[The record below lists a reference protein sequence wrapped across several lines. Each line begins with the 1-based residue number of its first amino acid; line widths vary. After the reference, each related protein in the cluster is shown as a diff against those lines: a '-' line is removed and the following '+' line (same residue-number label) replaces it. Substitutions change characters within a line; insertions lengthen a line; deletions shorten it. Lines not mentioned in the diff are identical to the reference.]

1 MTRATLTA
9 LAGAML
15 VASCGGGTQAT
26 PATPVKDS
34 AERVRAFE
42 AAEDEV
48 LRDLAT
54 LDRRVAQRAR
64 ITPRE
69 DDLRRVAMDAVLS
82 EDPSVAVVDGA
93 IDPFSFD
100 ARARG
105 LDAVKKKVAAMP
117 RDLPAAAGGMTPAPA
132 FERELLA
139 RLVDEEVLR
148 LEEERAL
155 PRSASALVRA
165 VVETW
170 SPPRSPTEIGERDR
184 WIARRLGEVR
194 ASMSNATL
202 GTVRARELDDA
213 LDALEHLVDAPG
225 FQKSTAELV
234 RVREVLEAQGSR
246 PPDGAR
252 SEWEDVARRMRA
264 HLGSATTADALER
277 DLDRAE
283 KELKK
288 RAAAALEAAHVG
300 REVLVPRLSTM
311 VFARGDCIDAV
322 PGSRVRSMAATDE
335 RVAACHLRHV
345 VASAQDET
353 SRAIA
358 LAAMHDHVVVAQWA
372 LDVARGKGAL
382 AQATNAHALFALAD
396 PDHQARLERIAQAR
410 PVMAIA
416 AGEAVG
422 ILLASG
428 DPAKQ
433 ARAWN
438 ELGDVPIDVARKEL
452 EPRPAADERD
462 RERPNR

>member
-1 MTRATLTA
+1 MTRAAKRA
-9 LAGAML
+9 LLAATL
-15 VASCGGGTQAT
+15 VAACGGGTQTAPAT
-26 PATPVKDS
+26 PAKD
-34 AERVRAFE
+34 AGERVRAFE
-42 AAEDEV
+42 LAEDEV
-48 LRDLAT
+48 LRDLAA

-64 ITPRE
+64 IVPRE
-69 DDLRRVAMDAVLS
+69 DDLRRIAMAAVLA

-93 IDPFSFD
+93 IDPFSFE
-100 ARARG
+100 ARAHG
-105 LDAVKKKVAAMP
+105 LEAVKRKVAAMP
-117 RDLPAAAGGMTPAPA
+117 GDLPPSANGMTPAPA

-170 SPPRSPTEIGERDR
+170 SPPRSPQEIGERDR
-184 WIARRLGEVR
+184 WIARRLGELR
-194 ASMSNATL
+194 ESMTKATL
-202 GTVRARELDDA
+202 DTVRARELDDA
-213 LDALEHLVDAPG
+213 LDALEHLIDAPG

-252 SEWEDVARRMRA
+252 SDWEDVARRMRA
-264 HLGSATTADALER
+264 HLGLVATADALER
-277 DLDRAE
+277 ELDRAE
-283 KELKK
+283 KDLRK
-288 RAAAALEAAHVG
+288 RAEAALAAANVG
-300 REVLVPRLSTM
+300 RDVLVPRLATI
-311 VFARGDCIDAV
+311 VFARGECVDAV
-322 PGSRVRSMAATDE
+322 PGSRVRSMAATAE
-335 RVAACHLRHV
+335 RVGVCHLRHF
-345 VASAQDET
+345 VAGAEDDA

-396 PDHQARLERIAQAR
+396 PDTQARLERIAQAR
-410 PVMAIA
+410 PVMALA
-416 AGEAVG
+416 AGEAVS
-422 ILLASG
+422 ILLATD

-438 ELGDVPIDVARKEL
+438 DLGDVPIDVARKEL
-452 EPRPAADERD
+452 QLRPTDGERAAK
-462 RERPNR
+462 